1 MRMNISFSTNIS
13 FYFFLGKNWAC
24 LIDIILLLLL
34 LRRAIIIFSS
44 DLYSSNFCYS
54 VLCFPFL
61 FLQLNIFKEII
72 KLIKSHHKFKID
84 ITQIINR
91 HIQILKVFFLIV
103 KCYPIA
109 L

>member
-1 MRMNISFSTNIS
+1 M
-13 FYFFLGKNWAC
+13 Y
-24 LIDIILLLLL
+24 LIDNILLLLLLLL
-34 LRRAIIIFSS
+34 LRRAIILFSG

-61 FLQLNIFKEII
+61 FLQLNIFKGIV

-84 ITQIINR
+84 IYQIIDR
-91 HIQILKVFFLIV
+91 HIQILKSFSLIV